1 MPIQHD
7 IHRILR
13 VRGPDAASFLQ
24 GQLTADITQLTPHT
38 AALSAHCNREGRM
51 VSLFHIFL
59 HAENYYLR
67 MPDSLLP
74 IALAALKKYAVFSK
88 VSLEIIAANDLPIPD
103 LPYSHFPAL
112 YPATSGKFL
121 PHEFQLQ
128 DTHAISFDK
137 GCYTGQEII
146 ARMHYRGKPKRSLY
160 QVNMTVADQL
170 APGTSLYYQAE
181 GQCLLGGTVLD
192 VIDQQRYWLHCHE
205 VHAKHD
211 HLFLESNPA
220 VYAQFIRNHAL

>member
-1 MPIQHD
+1 MPKHD

-13 VRGPDAASFLQ
+13 VTGPDAASFLQ
-24 GQLTADITQLTPHT
+24 GQLTADIMQLTPHT

-59 HAENYYLR
+59 HAENYYLH

-88 VSLEIIAANDLPIPD
+88 VSLEIIAVNDLSIPD

-160 QVNMTVADQL
+160 QVNINVADQL
-170 APGTSLYYQAE
+170 APGTSLYYQAA
-181 GQCLLGGTVLD
+181 GQYLPGGTVLD
-192 VIDQQRYWLHCHE
+192 FIDKQQYWLHCHE
-205 VHAKHD
+205 VHAKPA
-211 HLFLESNPA
+211 HLFLESNPDIH
-220 VYAQFIRNHAL
+220 AQFTGDHSI